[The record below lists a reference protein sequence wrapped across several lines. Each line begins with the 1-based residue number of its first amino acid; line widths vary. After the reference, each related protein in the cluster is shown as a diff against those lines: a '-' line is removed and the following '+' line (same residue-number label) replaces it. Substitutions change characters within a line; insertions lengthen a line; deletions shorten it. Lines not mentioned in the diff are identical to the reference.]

1 VKRPSP
7 RKRAIVLGVWAV
19 FWFGVAMA
27 GLAIAIWLD
36 STAARILGLGL
47 FVSGALSTLVLVR
60 ELGLRPPES

>member
-1 VKRPSP
+1 
-7 RKRAIVLGVWAV
+7 V